1 MHLRDI
7 IPKDGPQRAYCAGC
21 NNSMDLVF
29 RRLRETVS
37 GVAMD
42 IDGLPMLW
50 CEACNLTAL
59 PDRSRAS
66 IMRAHDTATEAGEP
80 RFVSRRRKIER
91 DFGFTAVPFAYDPDD
106 YFYYPGLERPFDVG
120 FLTPIF
126 FNKRVLSK
134 YDVAPDYAV
143 RFASRTYG
151 EIVADRF
158 SIPFGINRH
167 GAVVM
172 WLGDISKLPTSEQ
185 YYLMSENRP
194 SDHSLGSEFYEG
206 QIECVFT
213 PPSLEDRL
221 FEARSAF
228 HEACFNRFGMKLAHL
243 DTEVLDIASSLVGPV
258 LDSDRERRTI
268 ADALNKIHLE
278 SLDNGALERLIGTL
292 RLKLKATGSLKR
304 LQAVLESVDS
314 TGVVNGLLSPFYTLY
329 DFRVAYSH
337 LGSGSG
343 RADRVKNIM
352 SRLSLPEDAEITR
365 LYDAMV
371 DGLTRS
377 YQALSAIVKG

>member
-1 MHLRDI
+1 MHLGDI
-7 IPKDGPQRAYCAGC
+7 IPKDGPQRAYCASC
-21 NNSMDLVF
+21 KSSMDLVF
-29 RRLRETVS
+29 RRFRETVS
-37 GVAMD
+37 GVTMD

-50 CEACNLTAL
+50 CEACDLTAL

-66 IMRAHDTATEAGEP
+66 IVYAHERATKAGEP
-80 RFVSRRRKIER
+80 RLVSRRRKIER
-91 DFGFTAVPFAYDPDD
+91 DFGFTTVPFAYDPDD

-143 RFASRTYG
+143 RFASPTYG
-151 EIVADRF
+151 EIIADGF

-167 GAVVM
+167 CAVVM
-172 WLGDISKLPTSEQ
+172 WLGDVAKLPTSEQ

-194 SDHSLGSEFYEG
+194 SDHSLGSEFYDG

-221 FEARSAF
+221 FKARSAF
-228 HEACFNRFGMKLAHL
+228 HEACFNRFETKLAHL
-243 DTEVLDIASSLVGPV
+243 DTEVLDIASSLVRPV
-258 LDSDRERRTI
+258 LDSDRERRTVV
-268 ADALNKIHLE
+268 DALNKIHLE
-278 SLDNGALERLIGTL
+278 SFDNRALGRLIETL
-292 RLKLKATGSLKR
+292 GLKLEATGSLKR

-314 TGVVNGLLSPFYTLY
+314 TGTVNGLLSPFYTLY
-329 DFRVAYSH
+329 DLRVAYSH
-337 LGSGSG
+337 LGSDSG
-343 RADRVKNIM
+343 RANMVKSVM
-352 SRLSLPEDAEITR
+352 GRLSLPEDAEITH

-377 YQALSAIVKG
+377 YEGLSAIVTP